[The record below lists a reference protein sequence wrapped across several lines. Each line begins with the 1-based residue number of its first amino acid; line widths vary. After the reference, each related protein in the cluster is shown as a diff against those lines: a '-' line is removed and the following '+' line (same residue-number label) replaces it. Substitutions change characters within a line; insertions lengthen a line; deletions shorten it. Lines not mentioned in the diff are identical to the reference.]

1 MDRIIGATVA
11 AALLMAAAPAAAGSA
26 SAAQEACKTRL
37 QGQFSATASNV
48 VTSNRGSDRWDVS
61 GTASRKGERGHFDCS
76 VTGYDVTNIETSGW
90 EEKKNNDGAAVAVG
104 AVALAAIIA
113 AASSK
118 RRNHEYDRNQYN
130 DGWNNNQY
138 YDDSYSPSGGVIC
151 YRNQRACYN
160 NWNHSYNSRWSQR
173 EFGY

>member
-1 MDRIIGATVA
+1 MDRLTGTVVT
-11 AALLMAAAPAAAGSA
+11 AALLIAAAPAMAGTA

-37 QGQFSATASNV
+37 KGQFSATASDI
-48 VTSNRGSDRWDVS
+48 VTTNRGSDRWEIS
-61 GTASRKGERGHFDCS
+61 GTASRKGERGHFDCW
-76 VTGYDVTNIETSGW
+76 VDGYNVTNIETSGW
-90 EEKKNNDGAAVAVG
+90 EKKKTDGAAVAVG

-118 RRNHEYDRNQYN
+118 KRNHQYDRYEYN
-130 DGWNNNQY
+130 DGWNNNRY